1 MRGPC
6 KRFTIKD
13 NGTGGRSA
21 RGLERQSAEPHSF
34 FSLRTMRVVT
44 RRTNV
49 TAPLRIWLRGCGL
62 VASKPSPLQFTP
74 AFARDR
80 KALKTLKGAAI
91 EQDEAV
97 RKLRAHWSKLG
108 FWPLGNSAIHLLLL
122 APQNTTNHRT
132 DCLLSHHEQLCL
144 KTPGSRNTISGWKTS
159 KTVPPTMI
167 AVEDARNVGFQFVF
181 GSISLPCY
189 REPHRI
195 KNLGGRL
202 GHTRQEAH

>member
-1 MRGPC
+1 MRGHNSLSKSLLCECTVKYRTCQGVLPYLSITGHGPPVHQFAAGAFQLLGDEFLVG
-6 KRFTIKD
+6 KHSLIFSGKD
-13 NGTGGRSA
+13 LVGKIVEGVMDFCRSLFGT
-21 RGLERQSAEPHSF
+21 
-34 FSLRTMRVVT
+34 
-44 RRTNV
+44 
-49 TAPLRIWLRGCGL
+49 
-62 VASKPSPLQFTP
+62 
-74 AFARDR
+74 
-80 KALKTLKGAAI
+80 
-91 EQDEAV
+91 QDEPV

-108 FWPLGNSAIHLLLL
+108 FWPLGNSGIHLLLL
-122 APQNTTNHRT
+122 APQNTTNRRT

-167 AVEDARNVGFQFVF
+167 AAEDARNVGFQFVF